1 MYACMKVYY
10 MFSDTFKHFSD
21 DFLVA
26 RAAKCANSFEKR
38 FPTKGDEAQKRAKM
52 LTTVYRA
59 VTPRVKRTV
68 DLASQ
73 PPVNFFDELQK

>member
-1 MYACMKVYY
+1 MNVNY
-10 MFSDTFKHFSD
+10 MFSDTLKHFSD

-52 LTTVYRA
+52 LTTEPSHRA
-59 VTPRVKRTV
+59 SKEQLT
-68 DLASQ
+68 
-73 PPVNFFDELQK
+73 LQANHR